1 MLRAS
6 ARAQRE
12 TGALLSLHPGRDP
25 RAPFEIVEILRACG
39 ADLGRTVMCHVDRTL
54 AGRAALRRLAA
65 TGIVIEFDLFGYE
78 GSYFAWELPLDMPTD
93 PRRIRL
99 LRWLCD
105 EGFVNSIVVSHD
117 IYFKDKLARWGGQ
130 GYSHILENVVPLMR
144 RQGMA
149 ERMIRAMLIDTPRR
163 LLAIAR

>member
-1 MLRAS
+1 VLRAS

-78 GSYFAWELPLDMPTD
+78 GACFAWELPLDMPTD
-93 PRRIRL
+93 SRRIRL

-105 EGFVNSIVVSHD
+105 EGFGTSC
-117 IYFKDKLARWGGQ
+117 
-130 GYSHILENVVPLMR
+130 P
-144 RQGMA
+144 
-149 ERMIRAMLIDTPRR
+149 
-163 LLAIAR
+163 